1 MPLRLI
7 IIFALL
13 TLMLVATRAQESS
26 ILITSGTYTGEI
38 TNEDTVDRYQ
48 FEGIAGQQV
57 TIMMEAINDSS
68 LDAALS
74 LFDSSGILI
83 QTDDD
88 SGGNRNARIDFIP
101 TTNGIFTIE
110 ATRYALNPPLTIGVY
125 QLTLE
130 ILNTSPDNIDPLALA
145 PQFGVPFIQISVDEI
160 IPAAFT
166 TGDDLQYYVIGAQQ
180 GDFIRAELTTND
192 NLQANIR
199 ILTRIDQTLVEISR
213 ATQSDDSAEIIFA
226 TITQTGWYLIEVER
240 ESGIGG
246 YTLSPS
252 LVSDT
257 LLSVDTPIEAS
268 FETDDE
274 TLFFVFNATIN
285 ERVFVNLTVTNSNNL
300 EPEITILDLSRNQL
314 EQRSSQG
321 SQVRAT
327 LSVPRSSP
335 YIVQVRNLN
344 GRRGSFNL
352 QLRRI
357 AVDIDKLPIR
367 PADYNEQYT
376 GEIRNNTPISYF
388 RFSGK
393 AGELVTIEMNAAE
406 GSALLDPYLILADS
420 TLNELI
426 FNDNSSASRA
436 ARIAQ
441 FALPKDGDYFI
452 LATRAGLSR
461 GFTVGEFELEITV
474 GELQLEMGA
483 LTATLTWEGEA
494 DLNLFM
500 RTPTGKTISWA
511 NASIAEG
518 GILQIDSNTGCETP
532 TAQPI
537 EHIYWDA
544 ESEVGLG
551 DYTFWVWYQN
561 DCMMSGETAFTLSV
575 TYNGQVVLPSTTG
588 EIQTNTLIVG
598 ERFESSIRLAD
609 NNNTFV
615 VDSGTITTPS
625 AQQTESDGGD
635 QLIVYG
641 DTITGN
647 ISDEVF
653 AEFYQFQGNAGDNIV
668 IIVERVTN
676 NLDPIVILR
685 TDSDVNLALN
695 DDISTTNRNSQI
707 IYTLP
712 TDGRYVI
719 SVTRY
724 GVRDGTTTGNYSL
737 SFSRIAA
744 PDLTSDG

>member
-1 MPLRLI
+1 MQLRFFG
-7 IIFALL
+7 IFVL
-13 TLMLVATRAQESS
+13 LMLMFSPIRGQESD
-26 ILITSGTYTGEI
+26 LMITAGVYAGEI
-38 TNEDTVDRYQ
+38 TDEDTADRYQ

-57 TIMMEAINDSS
+57 TIIMEATPDSG
-68 LDAALS
+68 LDSALS
-74 LFDSSGILI
+74 LFDSNGILI

-88 SGGNRNARIDFIP
+88 SGGNRNARIDFVP
-101 TTNGIFTIE
+101 SVNGIFTIE
-110 ATRYALNPPLTIGVY
+110 ATRYQLNPPLTTGRY
-125 QLTLE
+125 QLSLQ
-130 ILNTSPDNIDPLALA
+130 IFSTSDENIDPLAIA
-145 PQFGVPFIQISVDEI
+145 PQFGVPFIQVNVDET

-166 TGDDLQYYVIGAQQ
+166 TGTDLQYYVIGAQQ

-199 ILTRIDQTLVEISR
+199 ILTRIDQTLSEISR
-213 ATQSDDSAEIIFA
+213 TTQSDESAEVIFA

-240 ESGIGG
+240 ASGIGG
-246 YTLSPS
+246 YTLTPS

-268 FETDDE
+268 FDNGDE

-285 ERVFVNLTVTNSNNL
+285 ERVFVNLTVTEGNNL
-300 EPEITILDLSRNQL
+300 EPEITILDLSRNEL

-335 YIVQVRNLN
+335 YIVRIRNIN
-344 GRRGSFNL
+344 ERRGSFNL

-367 PADYNEQYT
+367 PAEYNEQYT
-376 GEIRNNTPISYF
+376 GSISNNAPISYF

-406 GSALLDPYLILADS
+406 GSALLNPYIILADS

-426 FNDNSSASRA
+426 FNDNTSASRG

-441 FALPKDGDYFI
+441 FALPSDGDYFI

-461 GFTVGEFELEITV
+461 GFTVGDFELEITV

-500 RTPTGKTISWA
+500 RTPDGKTISWA
-511 NASIAEG
+511 NPDIAEG

-537 EHIYWDA
+537 EHIYWDEA
-544 ESEVGLG
+544 SDVALG

-561 DCMMSGETAFTLSV
+561 DCMMSMETDFTLTV
-575 TYNGQVVLPSTTG
+575 TFNGEMILPLTATSSQTTSLVL
-588 EIQTNTLIVG
+588 G
-598 ERFESSIRLAD
+598 ERFESSIRLAG
-609 NNNTFV
+609 NNAFV
-615 VDSGTITTPS
+615 VDSGTVSTPS

-641 DTITGN
+641 DTISGN

-653 AEFYQFQGNAGDNIV
+653 AEFYQFQGNEGDNVV

-685 TDSDVNLALN
+685 TDADINLALN
-695 DDISTTNRNSQI
+695 DDISTTNRNSQV

-712 TDGRYVI
+712 NDGRYVI
-719 SVTRY
+719 AVTRY

-737 SFSRIAA
+737 SVSRIAA
-744 PDLTSDG
+744 PDLTTGE